1 MAVIALFLLPE
12 ACIGRNTNK
21 DCGSTMCGNVD
32 ISYPFRLTTQP
43 SNCGDHRLELE
54 CDNNNHTNLVMKYGR
69 FYVQNIS
76 YDICTVDYI
85 SPNLGSQNIS
95 CETMQAMDANLS
107 KDDNCSLPRNSFTN
121 DNFCEVPYML
131 GIPSSIMFLMNCSE
145 PMNSSSYINASR
157 CPTISSYFYFLDSKT
172 RLENFSESCTIDAL
186 VPIMVDN
193 ISGMSTSDIY
203 EKLLLGFDL
212 ELDGLNLDFCREE
225 TEKPFQS
232 M

>member
-1 MAVIALFLLPE
+1 MPKPKPQLPLFGLMAVIALFLLPE

-21 DCGSTMCGNVD
+21 DCGSTMCGNVN

-43 SNCGDHRLELE
+43 SNCGDHRFELE

-107 KDDNCSLPRNSFTN
+107 KDDNCSLPRNSFRV
-121 DNFCEVPYML
+121 DDSCKVPYML
-131 GIPSSIMFLMNCSE
+131 GIPSSVMFLVNCSE

-172 RLENFSESCTIDAL
+172 TSGNFGESCTMDAL

-203 EKLLLGFDL
+203 
-212 ELDGLNLDFCREE
+212 
-225 TEKPFQS
+225 
-232 M
+232 